1 MPDATLLDA
10 QSREQLEEFL
20 SSYSKDYAF
29 QKDSIFYD
37 VIAHPQNHFKA
48 FFKIAQLSEVKKM
61 KPFACF
67 PVRRTFIPSYMTLD
81 LKIININILKNKKN
95 HAKADQKFV
104 IWGNGCKPSKKKH
117 LRIKEIKNHYVFRV
131 P

>member
-81 LKIININILKNKKN
+81 LKIININILKNKKTTR
-95 HAKADQKFV
+95 K
-104 IWGNGCKPSKKKH
+104 
-117 LRIKEIKNHYVFRV
+117 RIKSL
-131 P
+131 